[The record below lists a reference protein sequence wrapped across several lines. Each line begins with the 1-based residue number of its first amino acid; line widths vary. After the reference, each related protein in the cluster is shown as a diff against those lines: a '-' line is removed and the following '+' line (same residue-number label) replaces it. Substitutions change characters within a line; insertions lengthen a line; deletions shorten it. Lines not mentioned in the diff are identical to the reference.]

1 MALFDFCLNLTSSQF
16 KDDQELVLERAKQ
29 AGVDHFLIAG
39 SDLEDSQ
46 LAIEL
51 CTQYSHNLYAT
62 VGVHPHN
69 ARSWQDNTFSSLQAL
84 AKHSQVLAIGEACLD
99 FHRNLSTQEQQE
111 HAFRQQIELSIELG
125 LPLFLHE
132 RDAHDRFREII
143 SAYHNQLK
151 ATVVHCFTGDRRALE
166 CYIEMGFYI
175 GITGWICDERRGK
188 HLHELVSLIPQHR
201 LLIETDAP
209 YLLPR
214 NLRPKPKNPRNE
226 PCHLPHIAEHI
237 AHHRGDDSLEL
248 CRYSR
253 DNALRFLGLT
263 QAQKIALPE
272 EC

>member
-16 KDDQELVLERAKQ
+16 KDDQALVLERAQQ
-29 AGVDHFLIAG
+29 AGVSHYLIAG
-39 SDLEDSQ
+39 SDLADSEQ
-46 LAIEL
+46 AVEL
-51 CTQYSHNLYAT
+51 CTQHRHNLYAT

-69 ARSWQDNTFSSLQAL
+69 AKSWQADTRAAL
-84 AKHSQVLAIGEACLD
+84 ETLAARSEVLAIGEAGLD
-99 FHRNLSTQEQQE
+99 FHRNLSTEAQQE
-111 HAFRQQIELSIELG
+111 HAFREQIELSIQSD

-143 SAYHNQLK
+143 SEYLSQLN

-188 HLHELVSLIPQHR
+188 HLHDLVSLIPQDR

-214 NLRPKPKNPRNE
+214 SLRPKPKNPRNE

-237 AHHRGDDSLEL
+237 ARHRGDDTLAL
-248 CRYSR
+248 CRYSM
-253 DNALRFLGLT
+253 DNAHRFLGLT
-263 QAQKIALPE
+263 ETGHDALSKKS
-272 EC
+272 